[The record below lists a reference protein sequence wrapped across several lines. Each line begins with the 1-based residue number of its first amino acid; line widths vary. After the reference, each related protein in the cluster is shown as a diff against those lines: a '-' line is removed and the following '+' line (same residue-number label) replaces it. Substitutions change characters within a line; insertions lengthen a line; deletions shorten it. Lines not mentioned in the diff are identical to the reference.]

1 MSESPSGFWSRARAL
16 LYRRKYEFLLVSLL
30 QHLFTAVLFSDLD
43 VYSRLA
49 WPLSTVIIGFFSVG
63 VFAERNAAQRRM
75 KHITNALVVI
85 YPALSWIVPPTD
97 GWMIGLSLAYL
108 SFFVVIFVEVLR
120 YLLRPRYINVDLV
133 LAAICGY
140 LLLLETSTFLM
151 QALYYLIPEP
161 FHGIDTTSPGTVY
174 LDLVYFCSIIL
185 TSIGLGDITPEHHV
199 TKLATA
205 VVGLTG
211 QVYSVV
217 LVGIL
222 ISKYASTTAP
232 PPESTPPGR
241 TPSDRP

>member
-1 MSESPSGFWSRARAL
+1 MSESPEGFWSRAHAL

-63 VFAERNAAQRRM
+63 VFAERTAAQRRM
-75 KHITNALVVI
+75 KHVTNTLVVV
-85 YPALSWIVPPTD
+85 YPALSWIAPPTD

-140 LLLLETSTFLM
+140 LLLLETSTFMM
-151 QALYYLIPEP
+151 QALYYLIPDP
-161 FHGIDTTSPGTVY
+161 FHGIDTTSRGTVY

-199 TKLATA
+199 TKLATS
-205 VVGLTG
+205 VVGIIG
-211 QVYSVV
+211 QIYSVV

-222 ISKYASTTAP
+222 ISKYASTSQQPTAA
-232 PPESTPPGR
+232 
-241 TPSDRP
+241 PSDRP